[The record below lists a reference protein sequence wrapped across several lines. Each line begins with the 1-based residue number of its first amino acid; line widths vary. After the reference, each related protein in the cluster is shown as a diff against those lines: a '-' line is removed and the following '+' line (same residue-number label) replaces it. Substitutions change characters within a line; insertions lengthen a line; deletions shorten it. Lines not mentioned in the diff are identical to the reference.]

1 MDSSLSHYRIT
12 SRLGKGGMGEV
23 YRATDTKLSRE
34 VAIKVLPAE
43 VAGDPER
50 LARFKREAQ
59 ILAALNHP
67 HVAAIHGLEESDGKP
82 FLVLELVEGED
93 LGERLKR
100 GAIPVD
106 EATLIAKQIA
116 EGLEAA
122 HEKGIVHRDL
132 KPANVKVTP
141 DGTVKVLDFG
151 LAKAWAGEGPG
162 GGSSGDL
169 SQSPTLAQ
177 TGTAAGL
184 ILGTAAYMSPEQA
197 RGKPVDKRA
206 DIWAFGVLLYE
217 MLAGRQLFAGDTVS
231 DVLAA
236 VLRQDIDWKALPAS
250 VPAGLRRLLA
260 RCLERNPKNRLHDIA
275 DARIAIDEVLRGA
288 DRDEPP
294 PVVARKPAWSRGL
307 VIGASCAGLALAALA
322 GYRAA
327 RQGAGAAPALR
338 FERLT
343 YRFGHFVNARF
354 APDAQSV
361 FYAAMWEGRPR
372 ELFQARPGSGGELS
386 LGQPGADLLAV
397 SRTGE
402 LAILQPGMHTSNP
415 YWKWGTL
422 ALLPASGGTARELAE
437 DVVWA
442 DWAPDGKSLAVV
454 RNKGDGRQLEYPLG
468 TVLYR
473 VPHANIVWPRVS
485 PDGARVAL
493 FEGERSGYSVIT
505 IDRSGARRAL
515 STGWADWW
523 NLAWSPRGDEVW
535 FGGARAGAASA
546 LYAVSLNGVER
557 RLLEAPGTLEMH
569 DVSPDG
575 RVLVAS
581 VKSRGLMF
589 GRQVGDSQE
598 RSLAWLEASAAADL
612 SDDGLRVLF
621 QEGSEREGG
630 KSGVYLRDISGAAAI
645 RLGDG
650 TPQDLSAD
658 GRWALALRGDEI
670 AALPTGAGAPRS
682 RQLPFSELGT
692 ARFLP
697 DGERIVLAAREGGG
711 ALRLFVA
718 GFGTEPPRPFG
729 PGIALRFANR
739 ETQPLAVSPDGRLVA
754 CAEAGGGIA
763 IVPIEGGDAV
773 RIPGVGMNDLPI
785 QWTADGRRLFVF
797 DPGGLPVRVFSVD
810 IERGERRLVREIE
823 PRDPVGVSGVDHV
836 FITRDGQSYAYSYQQ
851 FFSDLF
857 LVEGLR

>member
-1 MDSSLSHYRIT
+1 M
-12 SRLGKGGMGEV
+12 
-23 YRATDTKLSRE
+23 
-34 VAIKVLPAE
+34 
-43 VAGDPER
+43 
-50 LARFKREAQ
+50 
-59 ILAALNHP
+59 
-67 HVAAIHGLEESDGKP
+67 
-82 FLVLELVEGED
+82 ELVEGED

-100 GAIPVD
+100 GAIPLD
-106 EATLIAKQIA
+106 EATPIAKQIA
-116 EGLEAA
+116 EALEAA

-132 KPANVKVTP
+132 KPANIKVTP

-162 GGSSGDL
+162 GRSSGDL

-236 VLRQDIDWKALPAS
+236 VLRQDVDWKALPAS

-288 DRDEPP
+288 DRDESP

-307 VIGASCAGLALAALA
+307 VIGTSCAGVALAALA
-322 GYRAA
+322 GYWSA
-327 RQGAGAAPALR
+327 RQGGGTAPPLR

-354 APDAQSV
+354 APDGQSV

-402 LAILQPGMHTSNP
+402 LAMLQPGMHTSNP

-422 ALLPASGGTARELAE
+422 ALLPASGGTPRELAA

-442 DWAPDGKSLAVV
+442 DWAPDGKSLAVI
-454 RNKGDGRQLEYPLG
+454 RNQGDGRQLEYPLG

-473 VPHANIVWPRVS
+473 VPHAILVWPRVS
-485 PDGARVAL
+485 PDGARVAF
-493 FEGERSGYSVIT
+493 FEGEGSGYSVVT

-546 LYAVSLNGVER
+546 LYAVSLDGVER
-557 RLLEAPGTLEMH
+557 RLLEAPGTLEIH
-569 DVSPDG
+569 DVAPDG
-575 RVLVAS
+575 RVLVAN

-589 GRQVGDSQE
+589 GRQLGASQE
-598 RSLAWLEASAAADL
+598 RSLAWLEASTAADL
-612 SDDGLRVLF
+612 SDDGLRILF
-621 QEGSEREGG
+621 EEGSEREGG
-630 KSGVYLRDISGAAAI
+630 KRGVYLRDTSGAAAI

-650 TPQDLSAD
+650 APQDLSAD

-670 AALPTGAGAPRS
+670 AALPTGAGAARS

-697 DGERIVLAAREGGG
+697 DGERIVAGRPRGRGSAASLRRRLRDGATAPVRARDRSAFRQPRDPAARGLARRPARG
-711 ALRLFVA
+711 LRR
-718 GFGTEPPRPFG
+718 GCGRDRDRPDRG
-729 PGIALRFANR
+729 
-739 ETQPLAVSPDGRLVA
+739 
-754 CAEAGGGIA
+754 
-763 IVPIEGGDAV
+763 
-773 RIPGVGMNDLPI
+773 
-785 QWTADGRRLFVF
+785 WRRDP
-797 DPGGLPVRVFSVD
+797 DPGGGH
-810 IERGERRLVREIE
+810 ER
-823 PRDPVGVSGVDHV
+823 PADPVDRRRTASLRLRPGRAPGASVLGRHRARRSAAGARDRAERPGGGLGRRPRLHHPRRAVVRLLLPAVLLGSLPRRGPAVTIRARRAGAGPVSGATAPAV
-836 FITRDGQSYAYSYQQ
+836 R
-851 FFSDLF
+851 
-857 LVEGLR
+857 